1 MAKLSGLNAIMVS
14 FKIFS
19 ILVILGIFSATL
31 FIFNVFFF
39 FFNINFES
47 LKKYFS
53 HSIG

>member
-39 FFNINFES
+39 FNINFES

>member
-39 FFNINFES
+39 NINFES
-47 LKKYFS
+47 LKNYFS